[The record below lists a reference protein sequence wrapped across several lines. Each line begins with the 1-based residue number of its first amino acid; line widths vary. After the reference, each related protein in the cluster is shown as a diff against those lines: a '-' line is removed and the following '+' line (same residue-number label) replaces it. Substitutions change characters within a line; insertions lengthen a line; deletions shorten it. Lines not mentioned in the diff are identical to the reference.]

1 MAGFVDTLAGGGGL
15 IAIPA
20 FLLVGLT
27 PAQALATNKC
37 QAFAGTLTAASRLL
51 TSGHIKIASL
61 WPFALLA
68 FVVALT
74 GAWSLRAVSDADWLD
89 WIVPMLLFAAALFFC
104 LVRLPQT
111 AMDHPPS
118 FEVLAIMG
126 IAFIGF
132 YDSFFWSWH
141 RIVNNIINDIDSRS
155 RASGRNRPY

>member
-1 MAGFVDTLAGGGGL
+1 MGAEWLFLLAAVAFVAGFVDTLAGGGGL

-89 WIVPMLLFAAALFFC
+89 WIVPM
-104 LVRLPQT
+104 
-111 AMDHPPS
+111 
-118 FEVLAIMG
+118 
-126 IAFIGF
+126 
-132 YDSFFWSWH
+132 
-141 RIVNNIINDIDSRS
+141 
-155 RASGRNRPY
+155 